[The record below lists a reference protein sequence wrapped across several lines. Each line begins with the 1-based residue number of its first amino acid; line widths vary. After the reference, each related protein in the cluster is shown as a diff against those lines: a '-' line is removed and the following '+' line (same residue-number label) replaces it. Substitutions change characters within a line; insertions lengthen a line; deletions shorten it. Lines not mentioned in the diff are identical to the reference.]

1 MEEIATAENILC
13 GVGAKAKMC
22 TCAHR
27 VLVLMIKLKCL
38 LHVADVQ
45 VPVKFK

>member
-22 TCAHR
+22 TCPPGGGFDDKTKTFAY
-27 VLVLMIKLKCL
+27 
-38 LHVADVQ
+38 VAV
-45 VPVKFK
+45 VV